1 MVSRLI
7 ILLTLVLSAAFT
19 LGNLGT
25 AILSWGSMSMGL
37 RAVVL
42 LAPMTTALFLPGKIH
57 PTAAISSSVI
67 GVLVMLLGRG
77 LPLPFDTL
85 FLGLL
90 ASIIILLAD
99 FLLGKKR

>member
-1 MVSRLI
+1 M
-7 ILLTLVLSAAFT
+7 T
-19 LGNLGT
+19 
-25 AILSWGSMSMGL
+25 MGL
-37 RAVVL
+37 RTVERL
-42 LAPMTTALFLPGKIH
+42 PPMTTTLFRPGKMAA
-57 PTAAISSSVI
+57 PAAISSSVI

>member
-1 MVSRLI
+1 MTLI
-7 ILLTLVLSAAFT
+7 ASATFT

-57 PTAAISSSVI
+57 PGAAIGSSVI

-90 ASIIILLAD
+90 AAVIIMLLD
-99 FLLGKKR
+99 FLLGRK